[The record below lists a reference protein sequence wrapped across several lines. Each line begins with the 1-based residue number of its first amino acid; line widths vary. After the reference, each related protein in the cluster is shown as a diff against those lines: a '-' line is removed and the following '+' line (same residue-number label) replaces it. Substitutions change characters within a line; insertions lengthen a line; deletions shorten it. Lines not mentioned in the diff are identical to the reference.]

1 MKTVFS
7 AALALF
13 FAVFLGGCM
22 MRATGPC
29 LGYGCP
35 AMSGSSNTYHA
46 ANTNSSKQPLAK
58 RSPADDSRVQAGQ

>member
-7 AALALF
+7 VALLLF

-35 AMSGSSNTYHA
+35 AMSGSSDTYHA
-46 ANTNSSKQPLAK
+46 ANTKSSKQTLAK
-58 RSPADDSRVQAGQ
+58 RAPADHSRVRSGE